1 MQEYKEALRIEPHHQ
16 PALKAVARLRA
27 QMN

>member
-1 MQEYKEALRIEPHHQ
+1 MREYKEALRLEPHHR